1 MGINLGSFIAPLLTG
16 LLARDHNWHLGFG
29 IGGLGMLV
37 ALLIFRVLAVP
48 QLQTFNELRQEND
61 NWNKPVIQNKN
72 APKIA
77 FSFYYLLQSLLF
89 LPYLVSFISI
99 RSR

>member
-1 MGINLGSFIAPLLTG
+1 MGSFIAPLLTG

-37 ALLIFRVLAVP
+37 ALLIFRIFAIP
-48 QLQTFNELRQEND
+48 QLQTFNQLRQEND
-61 NWNKPVIQNKN
+61 NCNKPIVENKN

-77 FSFYYLLQSLLF
+77 FSFYYLSQSLVL
-89 LPYLVSFISI
+89 LPSLASYISI
-99 RSR
+99 QSQ